1 MEYIMTMTHKERLE
15 AVKEGRKTDRPAFA
29 AWGPHMNLVDRNL
42 KDFAEATIA
51 YQNAYQFD
59 FIKLM
64 PNGMYF
70 TEDFGQ
76 KLKPAEHIFDDTW
89 MNVQESAITDP
100 HQWSKL
106 RVPDLKKGAL
116 AREIEVC
123 KRVNDYFQGDVPVLA
138 TVFSPFI
145 WMGEMT
151 GGFFHPEVILS
162 HFEYSLK
169 YVKPALE
176 IIAETN
182 ERLMEAFVDAGA
194 AGFFLG
200 YQCGMAKRMGKE
212 MFDEYAK
219 KYDIRNINAVKDR
232 TMFNMAHICH
242 GDAQTSEWFL
252 DYPVDAFNW
261 ADQEEGQH
269 SIAEMR
275 QLTDKVLVGG
285 LNHGNGH
292 DYKDLMCRYLPSSDF
307 AGSDREE
314 IKAHIKKKVCEALKA
329 GGPKTVISGGC
340 GWSEGSLPR
349 FPLWREVMEEL
360 GEEDFN

>member
-1 MEYIMTMTHKERLE
+1 MTSKERLM
-15 AVKEGRKTDRPAFA
+15 AVKEGKKTDRPAFA
-29 AWGPHMNLVDRNL
+29 AWGPHMNLVDRNA

-51 YQNAYQFD
+51 YQNTYKFD

-76 KLKPAEHIFDDTW
+76 KLKPAEHLYDDTW
-89 MNVQESAITDP
+89 MNVVESAVKDP
-100 HQWSKL
+100 HEWTKL
-106 RVPDLKKGAL
+106 KAPDIKKGAL

-123 KRVNDYFQGDVPVLA
+123 KRVNDYFQGDVPVLP

-151 GGFFHPEVILS
+151 GGFFHQEVILS
-162 HFEYSLK
+162 HFQYSEK
-169 YVKPALE
+169 YARPALE
-176 IIAETN
+176 MIAETN

-194 AGFFLG
+194 AGFFLA
-200 YQCGMAKRMGKE
+200 YQCGMAKKMGKD
-212 MFDEYAK
+212 MFNEFGR
-219 KYDIRNINAVKDR
+219 KYDVSNINAIKDK
-232 TMFNMAHICH
+232 TWFNMAHICH
-242 GDAQTSEWFL
+242 GDAETSEWYL

-261 ADQEEGQH
+261 ADQDPAMH
-269 SIAEMR
+269 TIAEMR

-285 LNHGNGH
+285 LDHANGY
-292 DYKDLMCRYLPSSDF
+292 DYKDIQCRYKPSSDF
-307 AGSDREE
+307 SGTDREV
-314 IKAHIKKKVCEALKA
+314 IKAHVKKKILATLQA

-349 FPLWREVMEEL
+349 FPLWREVMEEI
-360 GEEDFN
+360 GKENGHEA

>member
-1 MEYIMTMTHKERLE
+1 MTPKERLM
-15 AVKEGRKTDRPAFA
+15 AVKEGKKTDRPAFA
-29 AWGPHMNLVDRNL
+29 AWGPHMNLVDRNA
-42 KDFAEATIA
+42 KDFAEATIQ
-51 YQNAYQFD
+51 YQNAYHFD

-76 KLKPAEHIFDDTW
+76 KLKRSEHIFDDTW
-89 MNVQESAITDP
+89 MNVEAFTVNDP
-100 HQWSKL
+100 HQWTKI

-123 KRVNDYFQGDVPVLA
+123 RRVNDYFQGDVPVLA

-151 GGFFHPEVILS
+151 GGFFHPEVILNQ
-162 HFEYSLK
+162 FRYSEN

-200 YQCGMAKRMGKE
+200 YQCGMAKLMGKE
-212 MFDEYAK
+212 MFDEYAR
-219 KYDIRNINAVKDR
+219 KYDVSNINAVKNR
-232 TMFNMAHICH
+232 TWFNMAHICH
-242 GDAQTSEWFL
+242 GDAATSEWYL

-261 ADQEEGQH
+261 ADQDQAMH
-269 SIAEMR
+269 SIGEMR
-275 QLTDKVLVGG
+275 KLTDKVLVGG
-285 LNHGNGH
+285 LDHANGH
-292 DYKDLMCRYLPSSDF
+292 GYRDLKSRYLPSSDF
-307 AGSDREE
+307 AGTDREVV
-314 IKAHIKKKVCEALKA
+314 KAHLKDKIRAALQA
-329 GGPKTVISGGC
+329 GGAKTVISGGC

-349 FPLWREVMEEL
+349 FPLWKEAMEEI
-360 GEEDFN
+360 GQEPAEK